1 MIILPAIDIK
11 GGQCVRLYQGD
22 YAQVST
28 YDADPVKVAQRWQS
42 AGASWLHVVD
52 LDGAAVGHPINVEVI
67 RKMRAS
73 TSLHI
78 ELGGGMRTL
87 EHIGQMLDLG
97 IDRIVLGT
105 VALIDRELLG
115 EALARW
121 GERIAVGLDAR
132 NGQVAIS
139 GWRETSQVQ
148 ATSLATELCAIGVN
162 RFRVNRFIYTDIA
175 RDGALK
181 GPNLDALREMKRV
194 LLANRE
200 GDRST
205 RRRGAS
211 GPNHQGDRKGPHSTP
226 LHSRPYNDTEGL
238 RQQAISC
245 SLIASGGVSSIDDLR
260 SIATLGIEGA
270 IVGKALYTG
279 NVDLAAAIRELER

>member
-11 GGQCVRLYQGD
+11 DGQCVRLYQGD

-28 YDADPVKVAQRWQS
+28 YDADPVKIAQRWQS

-52 LDGAAVGHPINVEVI
+52 LDGAATGLPISKEFIRRIRANV
-67 RKMRAS
+67 
-73 TSLHI
+73 SLHL
-78 ELGGGMRTL
+78 ELGGGMRSL
-87 EHIGQMLDLG
+87 KHIEQMLDAG
-97 IDRIVLGT
+97 IDRVILGT
-105 VALIDRELLG
+105 VAITDRALLE

-121 GERIAVGLDAR
+121 GEHIAVGLDAR

-148 ATSLATELCAIGVN
+148 ATSLATELGEIGVQ
-162 RFRVNRFIYTDIA
+162 RFIYTDIT

-181 GPNLDALREMKRV
+181 GPNLDALREI
-194 LLANRE
+194 
-200 GDRST
+200 
-205 RRRGAS
+205 
-211 GPNHQGDRKGPHSTP
+211 
-226 LHSRPYNDTEGL
+226 
-238 RQQAISC
+238 QQVISC

-260 SIATLGIEGA
+260 SIAALGIEGA

-279 NVDLAAAIRELER
+279 DVDLATAIQEFER

>member
-52 LDGAAVGHPINVEVI
+52 LDGAAAGHPVNVEVI
-67 RKMRAS
+67 RKIRAN

-97 IDRIVLGT
+97 IDRVVLGT
-105 VALIDRELLG
+105 VAITDRALLD

-121 GERIAVGLDAR
+121 GQRIAVGLDAR
-132 NGQVAIS
+132 NGQIAIS

-162 RFRVNRFIYTDIA
+162 RFIYTDIA

-181 GPNLDALREMKRV
+181 GPNLDALREMQQV

-200 GDRST
+200 GDR
-205 RRRGAS
+205 
-211 GPNHQGDRKGPHSTP
+211 KGPHTTP
-226 LHSRPYNDTEGL
+226 HHSRPYKDTDGL
-238 RQQAISC
+238 QQSMQQMISC
-245 SLIASGGVSSIDDLR
+245 SLIASGGISSIDDLR
-260 SIATLGIEGA
+260 SVATLGIEGA

-279 NVDLAAAIRELER
+279 NVDLAAVIQELER